1 MQPVAADAVVTGES
15 NLRVLGVV
23 AIAALAERC
32 VDPELDQAGI
42 VQGDMAS
49 YKAAAAASVAVG

>member
-1 MQPVAADAVVTGES
+1 MTEES
-15 NLRVLGVV
+15 NLRVLGVA
-23 AIAALAERC
+23 AIADLAERC

-49 YKAAAAASVAVG
+49 YKAAAAAASVAVG